1 MARRNRDLVQILD
14 EHERAIRRLRQ
25 SLARAGGGVADH
37 GALTGLGDDDHSQ
50 YALLDGSNMP
60 FSSDVTIRGALGDDG
75 LTIWNTSGW
84 GSIEVGGTLGSY
96 IDFKN
101 AEADDFDMRIIL
113 VSDGEL
119 RIDGGILS
127 MAGDLRP
134 NADNA
139 YDLGSSARAWEE
151 GWINQIK
158 AYGLQDENG
167 NQKLDLSLMQ
177 FTGHLDPVTDNTYDL
192 GDATLSWRN
201 LYVHNLYDEAGAITI
216 DLNLGRWYGHLDPSG
231 NANTDLGDAAL
242 TWRSLYVYDIY
253 DEDGT
258 KRIDLQGNLGTLF
271 YNEVGALRMD
281 IGSAWMTFHDE
292 LKGTAAWTATGSSA
306 HKAVVWDA
314 ANYRIYRFT
323 SRRSMK
329 KNIMDMDPT
338 LGAKI
343 HDLQLRTFDMRKE
356 FQTGADYADLGQ
368 HGMIADEV
376 WGVYGDQAAA
386 PGEDGL
392 PDGWSDR
399 FMVVMLLAEA
409 QTAKKERV
417 VQDARISRLEAALH
431 RLNT

>member
-96 IDFKN
+96 LDFKN
-101 AEADDFDMRIIL
+101 AEADDFDMRLIL
-113 VSDGEL
+113 TGDNEL
-119 RIDGGILS
+119 RLDGGIFVVT
-127 MAGDLRP
+127 GNVEP
-134 NADNA
+134 TADNTH
-139 YDLGSSARAWEE
+139 DLGSSARAWEE
-151 GWINQIK
+151 GWINQIR

-192 GDATLSWRN
+192 GDATLSWRQ
-201 LYVHNLYDEAGAITI
+201 LYLHTLSDEAGAQVL
-216 DLNLGRWYGHLDPSG
+216 DLNVCRFHKHVDPG
-231 NANTDLGDAAL
+231 ANNTYDLGDSAL
-242 TWRSLYVYDIY
+242 TWRSLYVYAIY
-253 DEDGT
+253 DEDGSI
-258 KRIDLQGNLGTLF
+258 RIDMQGSPGTLF
-271 YNEVGALRMD
+271 YNESSVLKMS
-281 IGSAWMTFHDE
+281 ISGSFVKFHDE
-292 LKGTAAWTATGSSA
+292 LYGTSAMTSTGSTSYKSIVHNA
-306 HKAVVWDA
+306 GT
-314 ANYRIYRFT
+314 YQFYRFT

-329 KNIMDMDPT
+329 KNIKDMDPA
-338 LGAKI
+338 LSDKL
-343 HDLQLRTFDMRKE
+343 HDLTLRTFDMRKA
-356 FQTGADYADLGQ
+356 FQTGDDFADFGQ
-368 HGMIADEV
+368 HGLIADEV
-376 WGVYGDQAAA
+376 HAVYGDQAAA

-392 PDGWSDR
+392 PDGWSDK
-399 FMVVMLLAEA
+399 FMVVMLLGEA
-409 QTAKKERV
+409 QTAKRERIA
-417 VQDARISRLEAALH
+417 QDARIAKLEAALH